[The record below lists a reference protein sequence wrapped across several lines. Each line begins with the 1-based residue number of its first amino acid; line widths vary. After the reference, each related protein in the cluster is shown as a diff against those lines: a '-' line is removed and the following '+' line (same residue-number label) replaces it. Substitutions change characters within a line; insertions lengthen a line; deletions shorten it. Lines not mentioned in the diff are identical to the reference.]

1 MANINTYGY
10 QKLREYVIA
19 NWKYLELQDATGTAV
34 KRFIGGRIV
43 GDTNDFGQPIY
54 KDIPGT
60 IITGTATTQELTFTV
75 IAEGAEFTGKTV
87 AKVALFDV
95 ATGGTAIAVENFTAF
110 KFESAEDQLTI
121 NFKLQVPQV
130 L

>member
-19 NWKYLELQDATGTAV
+19 NWKYLELQDATGTPV
-34 KRFIGGRIV
+34 KRFS
-43 GDTNDFGQPIY
+43 T
-54 KDIPGT
+54 GT
-60 IITGTATTQELTFTV
+60 IITGSATTQELTFTV
-75 IAEGAEFTGKTV
+75 IAEGAEFTDKTV

-95 ATGGTAIAVENFTAF
+95 TTGGTAIALENFTAF